1 MYTINQREYIITVN
15 DLNDIKT
22 TKNVYSLSGSNI
34 INNVIDQRISKN
46 KFSRKIGNILIEF
59 SDTGENN
66 IIKKI

>member
-46 KFSRKIGNILIEF
+46 KFSRRIGNILIEF